1 MVHSTVAVAKMATV
15 PNNPITMSTGRTTTV
30 VMGKTNRTDTKVTK
44 MANDICRDSLKAL
57 IVTFLV

>member
-1 MVHSTVAVAKMATV
+1 MAHSTVTMAKMPAAA
-15 PNNPITMSTGRTTTV
+15 NNPLTMSSGRTTAV
-30 VMGKTNRTDTKVTK
+30 VMGMTNRTDTKITK